1 MYKEIMR
8 NDLNINLDRKESVES
23 LSWKEKIW
31 TLVFWEEY
39 KPDFSYEKF
48 FINIKSKCYD
58 SGIWILKRK
67 FDDDKER
74 FLELFYLLKNN
85 WFKINI
91 QFLESLN
98 DKQKNYLSLLFLDIY
113 HNRLDE
119 KRLMGKSLFIWFC
132 RYELELYRENYI
144 DKDKLYKISKNF
156 KDFNLFYFRQAYDC
170 LTMEWDRNIYHIIS
184 EYNLIKNLDQDIKLL
199 EVTSKLDLWKNFS
212 LWIFHS
218 CWESSW
224 YWREKIWW
232 YKELDK
238 NGNDTEFK
246 NVWRKYVLD
255 ECGDKDHLVLDRNH
269 FSSYKDASWV
279 FYGVFLDSPTW
290 IALFYKNRPVAC
302 ISFFIKNWNEFF
314 INQIQKVPYCEY
326 DEYGRLIWRHYSSNI
341 NGIDWEKILYNVVK
355 NLAKKF
361 NIDSIIIQWWKNN
374 KRTKKIYEDYET
386 YYFKEKTI
394 CLERE
399 GLLPPKNKWKVHLD
413 LEIAR
418 RIYDVFAE
426 SLWFSQNSGWDWEKE
441 I

>member
-170 LTMEWDRNIYHIIS
+170 LTMEWDRNIYQ
-184 EYNLIKNLDQDIKLL
+184 Y
-199 EVTSKLDLWKNFS
+199 
-212 LWIFHS
+212 
-218 CWESSW
+218 
-224 YWREKIWW
+224 
-232 YKELDK
+232 
-238 NGNDTEFK
+238 
-246 NVWRKYVLD
+246 
-255 ECGDKDHLVLDRNH
+255 
-269 FSSYKDASWV
+269 
-279 FYGVFLDSPTW
+279 
-290 IALFYKNRPVAC
+290 
-302 ISFFIKNWNEFF
+302 
-314 INQIQKVPYCEY
+314 
-326 DEYGRLIWRHYSSNI
+326 
-341 NGIDWEKILYNVVK
+341 
-355 NLAKKF
+355 
-361 NIDSIIIQWWKNN
+361 
-374 KRTKKIYEDYET
+374 
-386 YYFKEKTI
+386 
-394 CLERE
+394 
-399 GLLPPKNKWKVHLD
+399 NKWV
-413 LEIAR
+413 
-418 RIYDVFAE
+418 
-426 SLWFSQNSGWDWEKE
+426 
-441 I
+441 